1 MAKRGGFM
9 GGGMPGGMGNL
20 LKQAQKMQKQMQDAT
35 EELANKEYKASTG
48 GGMVEA
54 TVNGENELLSLSI
67 KEEAVDPDDI
77 EMLQD
82 MIIAAVNDANA
93 QAKKDK
99 QEVMS
104 SFTGGMPGG
113 LPF

>member
-9 GGGMPGGMGNL
+9 GGMPGNMGNL
-20 LKQAQKMQKQMQDAT
+20 LKQAQKMQKQMQDAS
-35 EELANKEYKASTG
+35 EELAQKEYKASSG

-54 TVNGENELLSLSI
+54 VVNGEGELKSLI
-67 KEEAVDPDDI
+67 INEEAVDPDDV

-82 MIIAAVNDANA
+82 MVIAAVNDALNT
-93 QAKKDK
+93 AKEDK
-99 QEVMS
+99 AKVMS
-104 SFTGGMPGG
+104 SFTGGMQGG